1 MNNSFTHPEFANHE
15 RVVFVNDK
23 AAGLQAI
30 IAVHN
35 SQLGPAIGGCRMW
48 PYECADAALN
58 DVLRLSRGM
67 TYKNALAGISSGGGK
82 SVIIG
87 NPRTDK
93 TPALLRAMGAAID
106 SLGGRYIV
114 AEDSGTSPTDMA
126 IMAEKTSC
134 VAGLASSTNC
144 GDPSPSTA
152 LGVYLSIREAVN
164 FRFGSSNLAGVRV
177 NVQGLGKVG
186 FELTKLLVT
195 NGAIVA
201 GSDINEDS
209 CRRAHDEL
217 SIRIMSNDELLTGN
231 CDVFAPCALGGVL
244 NEWSIPALDT
254 AVIAGAANN
263 QLLTQ
268 EDQERLK
275 TAGVLYCPDY
285 LVNAGGVIDVYQRR
299 HGGTQEDIDAGVCE
313 IATRL
318 KSVLTEA
325 KSRNISPETVAQ
337 ERAVKLIEERKEAC
351 LSTRAA

>member
-1 MNNSFTHPEFANHE
+1 MNTSFTHPEFADHE

-35 SQLGPAIGGCRMW
+35 TQRGPAIGGCRMW
-48 PYECADAALN
+48 PYESADGALT

-67 TYKNALAGISSGGGK
+67 TYKNALADINSGGGK

-93 TPALLRAMGAAID
+93 SPALFRAMGAAIE

-126 IMAEKTSC
+126 VMAEATTH
-134 VAGLASSTNC
+134 VAGLESDSST

-152 LGVYLSIREAVN
+152 LGVFLSIREAVS
-164 FRFGSSNLAGVRV
+164 FRLGRSDLLGVRV
-177 NVQGLGKVG
+177 HVQGLGKVG
-186 FELTKLLVT
+186 FELAKLLVS
-195 NGAIVA
+195 NGAVVNA
-201 GSDINEDS
+201 SDINDDN
-209 CRRAHDEL
+209 CRRASDEL
-217 SIRIMSNDELLTGN
+217 SVRIVSNDELLTGN

-244 NEWSIPALDT
+244 NEWSIPTLNT
-254 AVIAGAANN
+254 AVIVGAANN

-268 EDQERLK
+268 EDDLRL
-275 TAGVLYCPDY
+275 ANRGILYCPDY
-285 LVNAGGVIDVYQRR
+285 VVNAGGVIDVYHRR
-299 HGGTQEDIDAGVCE
+299 QGKSQENIDAGLAA
-313 IATRL
+313 IAARL

-325 KSRNISPETVAQ
+325 ESRHVSPAKVAQ
-337 ERAVKLIEERKEAC
+337 ERAEDLIRGPENDPI
-351 LSTRAA
+351 STVAA